1 MYPYSPYNPYQ
12 HLFPQNMTQQTGQ
25 FMQGAQTQ
33 ATQHQPD
40 INVVQVST
48 IKQVEQAPV
57 APGSRVLVLV
67 SNEPVIAM
75 RSADNMGIASTD
87 YYKIEKIDPSATA
100 AKENDYVTR
109 QEFQKFVESLSA
121 AQNAPEAKEGKTK

>member
-1 MYPYSPYNPYQ
+1 MYTPYNPYQ
-12 HLFPQNMTQQTGQ
+12 HLFPQNMMQPGQ
-25 FMQGAQTQ
+25 FMQGAFQQQPTQ
-33 ATQHQPD
+33 QQPD
-40 INVVQVST
+40 ISVVQVST

-57 APGSRVLVLV
+57 APGGRVLVLV

-87 YYKIEKIDPSATA
+87 YYSIEKIDPAASAP
-100 AKENDYVTR
+100 KDNDYVTR

-121 AQNAPEAKEGKTK
+121 NTPEAKEAKAK